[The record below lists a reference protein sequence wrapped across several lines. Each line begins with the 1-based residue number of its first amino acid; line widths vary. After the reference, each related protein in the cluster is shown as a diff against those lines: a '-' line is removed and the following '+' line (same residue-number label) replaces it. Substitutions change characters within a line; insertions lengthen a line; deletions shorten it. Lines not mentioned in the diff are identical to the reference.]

1 MSRARIT
8 LVLLALLIAWPA
20 AAQISSGTGAI
31 QGTVLDPQGAAVAGA
46 KVVATNLGTGIK
58 TESTTTSEGTFV
70 FSLLSPGNYKVEVEM
85 AGFKKAVLSD
95 VNVAVTK
102 VTNATVKLELGEVT
116 SEIIVSE
123 AAIRVD
129 TLTATTGDVIN
140 SQLVRALP
148 LATRNFLDL
157 TSLQAGVA
165 ASMTNP
171 AALGRGAPQLF
182 VAGQRG
188 TVNNFVLNGVDAN
201 NYGNNNFGNVPV
213 PNPDAVQEFRVNTS
227 LYDASQGRGSGGNI
241 NVVQRSGTSQ
251 YHGSAFW
258 FYRSD
263 ALNANDFF
271 FNRNNV
277 EKPVLLQN
285 QYGGTIGGPVPGL
298 AETFWFFSYQ
308 GMRQKN
314 GVAGAVSGTQ
324 PVLPATRDAASLAA
338 AFGLTPA
345 QIDPVA
351 LAWLNRPGPY
361 GGLLY
366 PSGICQ
372 AASGCTTPA
381 ERLAGSFSASAPSI
395 FNEDQ
400 YNATFDHQLWSKNR
414 VSVKFFYAKVDQN
427 NPLGGGVS
435 LGQGQANP
443 QKNTHAAISDQHT
456 FSSSLLNEFRA
467 GFTLLRA
474 ATIATEGTTIGDI
487 GMSRFNSS
495 FYDGTPAVFYSD
507 GSLSWGGISTNN
519 DQASA
524 NFAYTIAD
532 TVSWT
537 RGKHTVRGGV
547 EFRRYHVNT
556 FNNFASRG
564 FLNFP
569 TFIDFLT
576 GTPND
581 IFVGSG
587 ITDRGYRA
595 YDFSVWSQD
604 DYRITRRITLNLG
617 LRWDLLQPSIDIRD
631 RLGNFDPD
639 LITPACR
646 QTGGNCLRAGFIS
659 PEGLGGGFGTPG
671 VSRSTL
677 FGADKNNFAPRIG
690 VAWDVLG
697 NGKLSVRS
705 GFGVYFIRTSNQ
717 TLLQLITAAPFFQL
731 FRNTGTAVAGSGIL
745 NAPFPASIPTPDQF
759 PILPVFPQF
768 NGYNA
773 TGTPLF
779 IDPATGGSV
788 ALITVNPFER
798 NLRTPYTQQ
807 WNATAQYEFL
817 RGWVAEVGY
826 IGSRGIKLL
835 NGRQVNNA
843 RLVNANNPGLGGL
856 TANSSVNVTART
868 LIPGFSQNGL
878 NMVTGSGDSWYQA
891 LLVSVTHNF
900 AKGFLVKANY
910 TFSKSLDTNSGA
922 TTQDLG
928 NSGGNQLAPFENK
941 GLSIFDQRHRAV
953 FTYSWSIPGPK
964 SGWMEQV
971 FGGWELSG
979 VTIYQSGFPFDV
991 RSNGGNLVGLAS
1003 ATARANVSC
1012 GDQFT
1017 MPGSPSEAINN
1028 YILASCFSVPT
1039 TFANG
1044 TTLTGLTPVATAG
1057 SESYLVASQVP
1068 PGAPLATGTGSLFG
1082 NSGRGLVR
1090 APFQNR
1096 WDMSVAK
1103 NFPMRRWLGEQGNL
1117 QFRAEF
1123 FKLFNS
1129 PIFGFLNANNAQI
1142 INNNI
1147 ASAAT
1152 FGRLTGTVDSTGRVI
1167 QFALKLSF

>member
-1 MSRARIT
+1 MNRARI
-8 LVLLALLIAWPA
+8 VVVVLALLMAWPA
-20 AAQISSGTGAI
+20 AAQISSNTGAI

-46 KVVATNLGTGIK
+46 KVTATSLATGLK
-58 TESTTTSEGTFV
+58 VETTTHDTGDFV
-70 FSLLSPGNYKVEVEM
+70 FPLLAPGRYKVEVENS
-85 AGFKKAVLSD
+85 GFKRAVLTD
-95 VNVAVTK
+95 LNVEVTK
-102 VTNATVKLELGEVT
+102 VTNTTVKLELGEVT
-116 SEIIVSE
+116 AEIVVTE
-123 AAIRVD
+123 AALRVD
-129 TLTATTGDVIN
+129 TLTPTTGDVIG
-140 SQLVRALP
+140 SKLVQALP

-165 ASMTNP
+165 STMTNP
-171 AALGRGAPQLF
+171 AALGRGTPQLF

-201 NYGNNNFGNVPV
+201 NYGNNNFGLVPV
-213 PNPDAVQEFRVNTS
+213 PNPDAIQEFRVNTS

-251 YHGSAFW
+251 YHGGVFW

-271 FNRNNV
+271 FNRNGV
-277 EKPVLLQN
+277 RKPVLLQN
-285 QYGGTIGGPVPGL
+285 QYGGTIGGPVPKMK
-298 AETFWFFSYQ
+298 ETFWFFSYQ

-324 PVLPATRDAASLAA
+324 PVLPAVRDAASLAA
-338 AFGLTPA
+338 AFTTAARPLTA
-345 QIDPVA
+345 ANIDPVA
-351 LAWLNRPGPY
+351 VRWLNRPGPY

-366 PSGICQ
+366 PSGVGAPVGSQ
-372 AASGCTTPA
+372 AGN
-381 ERLAGSFSASAPSI
+381 FSASSPSI

-400 YNATFDHQLWSKNR
+400 YNATFDRQLWSKNR
-414 VSVKFFYAKVDQN
+414 VAVKFFYAKVEQS

-435 LGQGQANP
+435 LGQGQDNP
-443 QKNTHAAISDQHT
+443 QSNTHAALSDQHT
-456 FSSSLLNEFRA
+456 FSASLLNEFRA
-467 GFTLLRA
+467 GFTLLRSKTLA
-474 ATIATEGTTIGDI
+474 QEGTTLGDI
-487 GMSRFNSS
+487 GMARFNSS
-495 FYDGTPAVFYSD
+495 FYDGTPAVFFDS

-524 NFAYTIAD
+524 NFSYTLAD
-532 TVSWT
+532 TLSWT
-537 RGKHTVRGGV
+537 RGKHTVRGGA
-547 EFRRYHVNT
+547 EFRRYWVNT

-569 TFIDFLT
+569 TFVDFLT

-595 YDFSVWSQD
+595 YDLAFWGQD
-604 DYRITRRITLNLG
+604 DYRITRRVTLNLG

-631 RLGNFDPD
+631 RLGNFDPN
-639 LITPACR
+639 LITAACR
-646 QTGGNCLRAGFIS
+646 QTGGNCLRAGFVS

-677 FGADKNNFAPRIG
+677 LHSDKNNFAPRIG

-697 NGKLSVRS
+697 NGKLALRS

-731 FRNTGTAVAGSGIL
+731 FRNTGTAVAGNMALAS
-745 NAPFPASIPTPDQF
+745 PFPAGIPTPDQF

-768 NGYNA
+768 NGYTA
-773 TGTPLF
+773 AGAPIF
-779 IDPATGGSV
+779 INPANGQPA
-788 ALITVNPFER
+788 ALITINPFER
-798 NLRTPYTQQ
+798 NMPAPYTQQ

-817 RGWVAEVGY
+817 KNWVAEVGY

-835 NGRQVNNA
+835 NSRQINTA

-856 TANSSVNVTART
+856 VANSSTNASARV
-868 LIPGFSQNGL
+868 LIPGFSATGL
-878 NMVTGSGDSWYQA
+878 NAVTSSGDSWYNA
-891 LLVSVTHNF
+891 LLASVTHNF
-900 AKGFLVKANY
+900 AKGFLIKANY

-928 NSGGNQLAPFENK
+928 GSGGNPLVPFFNK
-941 GLSIFDQRHRAV
+941 GLSIYDQTHRAV
-953 FTYSWSIPGPK
+953 ITYSWDIPGPK
-964 SGWMEQV
+964 SGWMEQA
-971 FGGWELSG
+971 FGGWQLSG

-991 RSNGGNLVGLAS
+991 RSNGGTLVGLAS
-1003 ATARANVSC
+1003 GTARANVAGC
-1012 GDQFT
+1012 GSNFT
-1017 MPGSPSEAINN
+1017 LPGDPSSAVNS
-1028 YILASCFSVPT
+1028 YILAQCFSVPA
-1039 TFANG
+1039 TFAAG
-1044 TTLTGLTPVATAG
+1044 TTLTGLSPEAAAG
-1057 SESYLVASQVP
+1057 NQNYLVANQVP
-1068 PGAPLATGTGSLFG
+1068 TAAPLATGTGSLYG

-1096 WDMSVAK
+1096 WDMSIAK

-1123 FKLFNS
+1123 FKMFNT
-1129 PIFGFLNANNAQI
+1129 PIFGFLNSNNTQI
-1142 INNNI
+1142 ITNNI
-1147 ASAAT
+1147 ASPAT

-1167 QFALKLSF
+1167 QFALKLNF